1 MHATQES
8 KGDAMKKGKEGYV
21 TFDWPTRTV
30 CYDGKIL
37 RPNRSQA
44 ICNHSPTGFNWSY
57 GGSGPAQ
64 LELAIMLRATGDRR
78 RAFQLYQRFK
88 WKFIA
93 TLPRQGCEL
102 EIAKIK
108 AWLAERAKD
117 ED

>member
-1 MHATQES
+1 
-8 KGDAMKKGKEGYV
+8 MKAGKKGYV

-30 CYDGKIL
+30 YYDDELI

-44 ICNHSPTGFNWSY
+44 ICNHSPDGFNWSY

-64 LELAIMLRATGDRR
+64 LALAIMLRATGDRH
-78 RAFQLYQRFK
+78 RALRLHQRFK

-93 TLPRQGCEL
+93 TLPSQSCEL
-102 EIAKIK
+102 EIAVIRD
-108 AWLAERAKD
+108 WLAERAKD